1 MSSSKKLS
9 RSSDVPDRNEIL
21 TAVHEI
27 TNNDKIKS
35 LIKTIDKGIEFEIR
49 FGIND
54 GSGRFISN
62 LGYDVH
68 RKIKK
73 GLKSEGNWTTERSIV
88 MTNTNSSSNYRHIK
102 YFDDAW
108 VPIRVEHN
116 RKIAIDKYDN
126 LEYGIRFSIAKD
138 ELLPDNYEP
147 SVSDRTKNRFRYR
160 YRKSILLDSNWR
172 LDLSKTRS
180 FESINTQDLIAWKDS
195 LMEDE
200 NRPDEGIPG
209 YQYEIE
215 LEYVGKVKNYDDI
228 YNEMLVYIAKVYEHI
243 YNSKQEIHKQIRLNI
258 FMNIR
263 EKLSARH
270 QSHFQ
275 SKPIDQISIK
285 DIGNQ
290 VITMEMK
297 HLSKIQ
303 TEEYSVTEKT
313 DGERMLLYSVGGNV
327 INFITGSNTLK
338 TITPQKNTN
347 LGTFLLDGEFVELDD
362 VSIFYVFD
370 VLISKNHDVT
380 QMQFPK
386 RQMMAEDIINN
397 IVLPKNSKILI
408 TKKIFQEITQTT
420 FFSKNK
426 LVLEAKRDYDIDGLI
441 YTPMKGNY
449 FDPIYK
455 WKMSHTVDFL
465 VKKASGTKYN
475 LYVKA
480 TKADLNANGW
490 KFPKNYATFFP
501 TIDQENAYHFPFP
514 FITDNKNQDDEK
526 WYTTEISDE
535 RVKALGIEDDI
546 IVEFKWNAS
555 KEKWVAINTRP
566 ERTAIYKDPANKTF
580 FGNSYMNAISIYR
593 CIVNPL
599 TEDMMTGKEPI
610 PSAYWQ
616 TGNKELIRPMLKF
629 HSYVKI
635 RLYNDYCKN
644 AESVLELGGG
654 QSNDFKKWVNSG
666 ISHVTLIDPDP
677 IAVEEGKDRTK
688 DVSKPSI
695 TYIVADAAQGI
706 KRLLE
711 KNSTETSY
719 DVIVANFSIHYFTIT
734 KEQIELLIK
743 NVREVL
749 LPGGFFVFTTFNGE
763 KVFSD
768 LEKSN
773 PIILSNKNEKT
784 LFSITKK
791 YPESDKKLKHYGQM
805 IDVFVE
811 SIGIP
816 HEEGLMNLKY
826 LIEKFCEN
834 DRFTLVE
841 NVSFADL
848 MDNYQERDK
857 LSVAEKRYSGYNNL
871 VALRFNEE
879 NNTL

>member
-1 MSSSKKLS
+1 
-9 RSSDVPDRNEIL
+9 
-21 TAVHEI
+21 
-27 TNNDKIKS
+27 
-35 LIKTIDKGIEFEIR
+35 
-49 FGIND
+49 
-54 GSGRFISN
+54 
-62 LGYDVH
+62 
-68 RKIKK
+68 
-73 GLKSEGNWTTERSIV
+73 
-88 MTNTNSSSNYRHIK
+88 
-102 YFDDAW
+102 
-108 VPIRVEHN
+108 
-116 RKIAIDKYDN
+116 
-126 LEYGIRFSIAKD
+126 
-138 ELLPDNYEP
+138 
-147 SVSDRTKNRFRYR
+147 
-160 YRKSILLDSNWR
+160 
-172 LDLSKTRS
+172 
-180 FESINTQDLIAWKDS
+180 
-195 LMEDE
+195 
-200 NRPDEGIPG
+200 
-209 YQYEIE
+209 
-215 LEYVGKVKNYDDI
+215 
-228 YNEMLVYIAKVYEHI
+228 
-243 YNSKQEIHKQIRLNI
+243 
-258 FMNIR
+258 
-263 EKLSARH
+263 
-270 QSHFQ
+270 
-275 SKPIDQISIK
+275 
-285 DIGNQ
+285 
-290 VITMEMK
+290 
-297 HLSKIQ
+297 
-303 TEEYSVTEKT
+303 
-313 DGERMLLYSVGGNV
+313 
-327 INFITGSNTLK
+327 
-338 TITPQKNTN
+338 
-347 LGTFLLDGEFVELDD
+347 
-362 VSIFYVFD
+362 
-370 VLISKNHDVT
+370 
-380 QMQFPK
+380 
-386 RQMMAEDIINN
+386 
-397 IVLPKNSKILI
+397 
-408 TKKIFQEITQTT
+408 
-420 FFSKNK
+420 
-426 LVLEAKRDYDIDGLI
+426 
-441 YTPMKGNY
+441 
-449 FDPIYK
+449 
-455 WKMSHTVDFL
+455 
-465 VKKASGTKYN
+465 
-475 LYVKA
+475 
-480 TKADLNANGW
+480 
-490 KFPKNYATFFP
+490 
-501 TIDQENAYHFPFP
+501 
-514 FITDNKNQDDEK
+514 
-526 WYTTEISDE
+526 
-535 RVKALGIEDDI
+535 
-546 IVEFKWNAS
+546 
-555 KEKWVAINTRP
+555 
-566 ERTAIYKDPANKTF
+566 
-580 FGNSYMNAISIYR
+580 MNAISIYR